1 MALSA
6 LAAVGWASVLIALD
20 FMVVVSILVSALKK
34 KEQTQWAR
42 SRQLRFPRLL
52 R

>member
-6 LAAVGWASVLIALD
+6 LAAVGWARVLIALD

-34 KEQTQWAR
+34 R
-42 SRQLRFPRLL
+42 SRPSGLVADS
-52 R
+52 

>member
-6 LAAVGWASVLIALD
+6 LAAVGWARVLIALD

-34 KEQTQWAR
+34 DKKGADPMG
-42 SRQLRFPRLL
+42 S
-52 R
+52 